1 MRNRR
6 GFTLIELL
14 IVIIIVG
21 ILAAVSIPMMTANVN
36 AARAT
41 EAIASLGAI
50 RTQMR
55 IENATTGAYN
65 TNVAVGNV
73 VPDNPEGF
81 PVGSLNGH
89 YWDDNDYTIS
99 AVAAGTFIAQCA
111 PAAGGTAP
119 ESNLVAGFNAIE
131 INQDGTI
138 TQPN

>member
-1 MRNRR
+1 MRRK

-55 IENATTGAYN
+55 IENASYGTYN
-65 TNVAVGNV
+65 ARVSTGNV

-81 PVGSLNGH
+81 PTGSLNGH
-89 YWDDNDYTIS
+89 YWDDNDYTIVVDDVS
-99 AVAAGTFIAQCA
+99 FTASCNPVASGS
-111 PAAGGTAP
+111 AP
-119 ESNLVAGFNAIE
+119 ESGLVSSFSAITIDE
-131 INQDGTI
+131 DGSI
-138 TQPN
+138 VQNN

>member
-1 MRNRR
+1 MRRK

-55 IENATTGAYN
+55 IENATTNAYN
-65 TNVAVGNV
+65 TNVSVGGVVGNV
-73 VPDNPEGF
+73 PGF
-81 PVGSLNGH
+81 PAGSLDGH
-89 YWDDNDYTIS
+89 YWDDNDYSIT
-99 AVAAGTFIAQCA
+99 AVTATTFDAECDYT
-111 PAAGGTAP
+111 AGGNAPSSGEVDTFTA
-119 ESNLVAGFNAIE
+119 IT
-131 INQDGTI
+131 INELGVI
-138 TQPN
+138 TNTN